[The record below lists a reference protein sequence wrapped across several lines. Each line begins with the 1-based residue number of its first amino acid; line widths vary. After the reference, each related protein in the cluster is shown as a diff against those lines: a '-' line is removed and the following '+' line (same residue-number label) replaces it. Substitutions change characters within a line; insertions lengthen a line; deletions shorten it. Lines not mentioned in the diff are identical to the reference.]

1 MLKMG
6 PCLIPLSVTL
16 DLGPWLSNRGELQN
30 QRIGYMKENG
40 FEISSTFKNSKNR
53 DLANT

>member
-1 MLKMG
+1 MG

-30 QRIGYMKENG
+30 QRIGHMKENG
-40 FEISSTFKNSKNR
+40 FEISSTFQNSKNR